1 MTKKFNQE
9 IANLKQAQFWIKHD
23 LDRLNKLLKLK
34 SQEVVNCIRYI
45 EKLKLQERYDE
56 IKQHNRTRLH
66 LLKEQEAFIHLQ
78 CTLHTELHTI
88 GHEIVTLR
96 ITLND

>member
-9 IANLKQAQFWIKHD
+9 IANLKRSQFWIKND
-23 LDRLNKLLKLK
+23 LDRLNKLLNIK

-56 IKQHNRTRLH
+56 IKHHNKNRIH

-78 CTLHTELHTI
+78 CNLHTEFHTI

-96 ITLND
+96 RTLND